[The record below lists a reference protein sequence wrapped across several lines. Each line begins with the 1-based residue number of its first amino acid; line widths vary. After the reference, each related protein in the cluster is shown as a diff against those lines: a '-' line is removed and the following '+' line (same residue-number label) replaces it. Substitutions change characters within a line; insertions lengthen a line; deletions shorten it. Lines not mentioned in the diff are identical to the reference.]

1 MAGAYDSVE
10 YHLGLV
16 SYPLEELDLYF
27 ADPGKSRLNERDA
40 YIFAQFTQDEF
51 RILQKMAAESDE
63 VLRGRDGT
71 PNTACTRRRTAI
83 VLRRW

>member
-16 SYPLEELDLYF
+16 SYPLGELDLYF

-51 RILQKMAAESDE
+51 RILQKMAAEIDE
-63 VLRGRDGT
+63 SYEDET
-71 PNTACTRRRTAI
+71 DA
-83 VLRRW
+83 